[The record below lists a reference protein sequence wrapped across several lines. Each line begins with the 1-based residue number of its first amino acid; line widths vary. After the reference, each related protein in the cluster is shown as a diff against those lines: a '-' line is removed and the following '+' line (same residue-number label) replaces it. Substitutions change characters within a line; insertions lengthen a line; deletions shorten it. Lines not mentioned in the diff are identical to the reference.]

1 MQVLASAAATITPQS
16 PWTAGFRPHLV
27 TRARVQVVAAF
38 VEFPIHTPAVR
49 DSEPGHLEA
58 FLLAMVYIGQFHA
71 TMIARPDLNAD
82 GEQHRAQGQGCDWGR
97 RRSQYFGAQIQDTPQ
112 HSAATPNEGND

>member
-1 MQVLASAAATITPQS
+1 M
-16 PWTAGFRPHLV
+16 
-27 TRARVQVVAAF
+27 QVVAAF
-38 VEFPIHTPAVR
+38 VEFSIHTPAVR

-58 FLLAMVYIGQFHA
+58 FLLVMVYIGQFHA

-82 GEQHRAQGQGCDWGR
+82 GEQRRAQGQDCDWVDAGHNTLEHK
-97 RRSQYFGAQIQDTPQ
+97 IQDTPQ

>member
-1 MQVLASAAATITPQS
+1 MQVRASTTATIKPQ
-16 PWTAGFRPHLV
+16 PHLV

-38 VEFPIHTPAVR
+38 AEFPVHTPAVR

-58 FLLAMVYIGQFHA
+58 FLLVMVYIGQFHA
-71 TMIARPDLNAD
+71 TMIARLDLNAD
-82 GEQHRAQGQGCDWGR
+82 GEQRRAQGQDCDWVGTGHNTLEHK
-97 RRSQYFGAQIQDTPQ
+97 SKLPHQ